1 MRTDHLPREDVVLAI
16 ADDIC
21 GCCGGPLHAIGESIS
36 AMLDW
41 VPAQLRV
48 VRITRPKYACRSC
61 NKVVQAAA
69 PEAVT
74 VGLKSGDSYQ
84 DLTDVQAPDA
94 HNVSRKAHVIDI
106 QPTIGP
112 PHIANFAA
120 NLAALCTRKWL

>member
-1 MRTDHLPREDVVLAI
+1 VLAI

-36 AMLDW
+36 EMLDW

-69 PEAVT
+69 PERLIASATPALVNIAIT
-74 VGLKSGDSYQ
+74 RRLIG
-84 DLTDVQAPDA
+84 
-94 HNVSRKAHVIDI
+94 SRKFLAGMASISGARRWPD
-106 QPTIGP
+106 G
-112 PHIANFAA
+112 
-120 NLAALCTRKWL
+120 LAARAVGWK